1 MLDRILT
8 VNRLSKKS
16 IFADRHGKILYPR
29 EFVVETL
36 AYYDT
41 CEALGIDNT
50 PSLRLKLHRE
60 RQKVKNMVKIHFA
73 NVEEC
78 NARVNSLV
86 NKSLT
91 RARKRGLVAQLL
103 VRVKFARVR
112 GANFVI
118 F

>member
-29 EFVVETL
+29 EFIVETL

-50 PSLRLKLHRE
+50 PALRVKLHRE

-91 RARKRGLVAQLL
+91 SARKRGLVA
-103 VRVKFARVR
+103 
-112 GANFVI
+112 
-118 F
+118 